1 MGHKLAKGTIYLTFS
16 KVGDV
21 FSNYIIH
28 IVLARLLG
36 PEVYGNFGIILS
48 LILIT
53 KTIFLTGFYRAIS
66 KYVSENKDKVAGIF
80 HASFKILFAYSIICI
95 ISFFIFSQSIA
106 NFFKEPS
113 LAGII
118 FFSSF
123 IALTEGLSGLLTAGI
138 MNGLLLFKEQAKVNL
153 FDSFFKIIIALT
165 LVFFGFGLFGAVT
178 AYILAPLFAF
188 VVALIMIKGRLSIGE
203 HPEKFSKAAI
213 IKFTLPLSVFFSS
226 MTLLTDSSLLL
237 VKSILIDD
245 TLTGLYAS
253 ALTFGKL
260 LLSLGVSLQLTILP
274 SVSSAIADNNFE
286 LIKKYIKQSMRY
298 SIMLL
303 LPLTVL
309 ISTHAEQIVAFF
321 YSNSFI
327 GGAVPLSILVLGFA
341 FFSLFMTQC
350 SILFGANKPKVAM
363 VIVILTL
370 IFSYV
375 LNTKLIPILGL
386 SGAAAAT
393 TITAFLGLVLASVYI
408 FVKFKALISLRSFF
422 NITLATLITYFL
434 AYFWNLPGKLFFI
447 SLSLL
452 SVLYIL
458 LLVLFKE
465 IKDEDKEI
473 VKSLLKRSK
482 G

>member
-1 MGHKLAKGTIYLTFS
+1 MMHKLAKGTIYLTFS

-21 FSNYIIH
+21 FSNYLIH

-66 KYVSENKDKVAGIF
+66 KYVSENKNKVAGIF
-80 HASFKILFAYSIICI
+80 HASFKILFVYSIICI

-106 NFFKEPS
+106 NFFKESS

-153 FDSFFKIIIALT
+153 FDSFFKVIIALA

-178 AYILAPLFAF
+178 AYILAPLFAS
-188 VVALIMIKGRLSIGE
+188 VVALIIIKGKLSGE
-203 HPEKFSKAAI
+203 HKEKFSKTAI
-213 IKFTLPLSVFFSS
+213 IKFTLPLSIFFSS

-237 VKSILIDD
+237 VKSILIDGK
-245 TLTGLYAS
+245 LTGLYAS

-286 LIKKYIKQSMRY
+286 LIRKYIKQSMRY

-309 ISTHAEQIVAFF
+309 ISTHAEQILAFF

-327 GGAVPLSILVLGFA
+327 GGAVPLRILVLGFA

-363 VIVILTL
+363 LIVILTL
-370 IFSYV
+370 ISSYA
-375 LNTKLIPILGL
+375 LNVKLIPILGL

-393 TITAFLGLVLASVYI
+393 TITAFFGLVLVSIYTFI
-408 FVKFKALISLRSFF
+408 KFKALISLRSFF
-422 NITLATLITYFL
+422 NITLASLITYFL
-434 AYFWNLPGKLFFI
+434 AYFWNLSGKLFFI

-458 LLVLFKE
+458 LLVLLKE

>member
-1 MGHKLAKGTIYLTFS
+1 MEHKLAKGTIYLTFS

-21 FSNYIIH
+21 FSNYLIH
-28 IVLARLLG
+28 IALARLLG

-66 KYVSENKDKVAGIF
+66 KYVSENKNKVAGIF
-80 HASFKILFAYSIICI
+80 RASFKILLVYSIICI

-106 NFFKEPS
+106 NFFNEPS

-123 IALTEGLSGLLTAGI
+123 IALTEGFSGLLTAGI
-138 MNGLLLFKEQAKVNL
+138 MNGLLMFREQAKVNL
-153 FDSFFKIIIALT
+153 FDSFFKIIIALA
-165 LVFFGFGLFGAVT
+165 LVFFGFGLFGALT
-178 AYILAPLFAF
+178 AYILAPLFAS
-188 VVALIMIKGRLSIGE
+188 VVALIIIKGKLSGE
-203 HPEKFSKAAI
+203 HKEKFSKTAI
-213 IKFTLPLSVFFSS
+213 IKFTLPLSIFFFS

-237 VKSILIDD
+237 VKNILIDD
-245 TLTGLYAS
+245 KLTGLYAS

-298 SIMLL
+298 SIMFL
-303 LPLTVL
+303 LPLTLL
-309 ISTHAEQIVAFF
+309 ISTHAEQILAFF

-350 SILFGANKPKVAM
+350 SILFGANKPKVALL
-363 VIVILTL
+363 IVILTL
-370 IFSYV
+370 ISSYA
-375 LNTKLIPILGL
+375 LNVKLIPLLGL
-386 SGAAAAT
+386 YGAAVAT
-393 TITAFLGLVLASVYI
+393 TITAFFGLVLASIYI
-408 FVKFKALISLRSFF
+408 FVKFKALISLRSFL
-422 NITLATLITYFL
+422 NITLASLITYFF

-458 LLVLFKE
+458 LLVILKE

-473 VKSLLKRSK
+473 VKFLLKRSK